1 MRHLALSA
9 IGRDRPG
16 IVAAV
21 TETLLRHGVNVE
33 DSQMSILRGHFSMM
47 LLLAA
52 ADELDAEQLR
62 ADLRRT
68 AEELELEALT
78 LNEVEFD
85 EARRPYP
92 THLITVYGAD
102 HPGILHAVSSAL
114 ADLGVNIVDLTTRL
128 AGEGDDAIYVAS
140 FEVLVPDEAT
150 SDVLEARLRET
161 AEQERVEVSVRP
173 IERDTL

>member
-1 MRHLALSA
+1 MRHFALSA

-21 TETLLRHGVNVE
+21 TDTLLRHGVNVE

-52 ADELDAEQLR
+52 ADELEADRLR
-62 ADLRRT
+62 TDLGRT

-85 EARRPYP
+85 EARRPDA

-102 HPGILHAVSSAL
+102 HPGILHAVSSTL
-114 ADLGVNIVDLTTRL
+114 AGLGVNIVDLTTRL

-140 FEVLVPDEAT
+140 LEVLVPDEAT
-150 SDVLEARLRET
+150 SDVVEARLRET
-161 AEQERVEVSVRP
+161 AEEERVEVSVRP